1 MFLICDCKKEPA
13 SDKEP
18 SLIRSLPSQDDK
30 SIEITENVIGVSSDC
45 HVQQCVTLTFN
56 FLDIIPTRIRERCR
70 LNICSYIGWIDK
82 Y

>member
-1 MFLICDCKKEPA
+1 MIVKKEPA

-18 SLIRSLPSQDDK
+18 SLIPSLPSQDDK

-56 FLDIIPTRIRERCR
+56 FLDIIPARIKQRCR
-70 LNICSYIGWIDK
+70 LNICSYIS
-82 Y
+82 

>member
-18 SLIRSLPSQDDK
+18 SLIPSLPSQDDK

-56 FLDIIPTRIRERCR
+56 FLDIIPVRIRQRCR
-70 LNICSYIGWIDK
+70 LNICSYIS
-82 Y
+82 